1 MPTMYVVTF
10 DMASVC
16 KPIAAPTDVIS
27 DKVSR
32 PEIVVAGV
40 AVVGVIRTSTLTDAA
55 LTSS

>member
-1 MPTMYVVTF
+1 MYVVTF